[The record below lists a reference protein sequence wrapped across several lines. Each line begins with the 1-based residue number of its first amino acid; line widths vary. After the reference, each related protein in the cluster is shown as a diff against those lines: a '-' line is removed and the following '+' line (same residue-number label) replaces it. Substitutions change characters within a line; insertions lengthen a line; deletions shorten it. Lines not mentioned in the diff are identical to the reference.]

1 MNMEKDLETFVDIFT
16 ALQQDEIDNPVTKVI
31 DAKKLFET
39 LDLSLTDE
47 PMTDEAFNVTLK
59 ELVLNTP
66 KTASHRFFNQ
76 LFGGRQSRAI
86 LGDLLAVVLNNSMYT
101 YKVAGPQVGIE
112 KEIIRQIC
120 QKIGY
125 AEGSGGTFPTG
136 GSMANFMGLVMAR
149 DRHNADISHKGVQ
162 ETLIAYSSTESH
174 YSIAKNAA
182 FAGVGRDNIRY
193 IATDQYGAMRA
204 DALEAQIRQDL
215 EAGLSPFFVN
225 ATAATTVLGVYDPLE
240 ALAQVCKEY
249 NIWLHVDAAL
259 GGAVMFSEKYTHLIK
274 GSEYTDSFAFNAHK
288 MLGVPLSCS
297 MILARNKQH
306 LYQSFSNDA
315 AYLYQ
320 GDDDELNLGKMSIQC
335 GRRNDAL
342 KFWTLWKSV
351 GTTGLAEIVDYQFE
365 LSDQAHA
372 YIEAHPDYTVYSKS
386 PSVNICFNY
395 KNIDPKSLC
404 AALYE
409 EQETVV
415 GYGAYGDTEFVRLVS
430 VNTNNEVSDMLDF
443 FRVMEDFV
451 QRKGHTLETV
461 ASF

>member
-16 ALQQDEIDNPVTKVI
+16 ALRQDEVDNPVAKAI
-31 DAKKLFET
+31 DVEQLLDT

-47 PMTDEAFNVTLK
+47 PMSDDDFNAVLK
-59 ELVLNTP
+59 AVVLNTP
-66 KTASHRFFNQ
+66 KTASNRFFNQ

-112 KEIIRQIC
+112 KEIIRHVC

-125 AEGSGGTFPTG
+125 GEGSGGTFPTG
-136 GSMANFMGLVMAR
+136 GSLANFMGLVMAR
-149 DRHNADISHKGVQ
+149 DHYDTTISDKGVQ
-162 ETLIAYSSTESH
+162 QTLIAYSSTESH

-193 IATDQYGAMRA
+193 IATDHHGAMRA
-204 DALEAQIRQDL
+204 DALAAQVKQDID
-215 EAGLSPFFVN
+215 AGFSPFFVN

-240 ALAQVCKEY
+240 ALAQVCQQY
-249 NIWLHVDAAL
+249 NLWLHVDAAL
-259 GGAVMFSEKYTHLIK
+259 GGAVMFSDKYNYLLK

-288 MLGVPLSCS
+288 MLGVPLSCT
-297 MILARNKQH
+297 MILARDKKH

-320 GDDDELNLGKMSIQC
+320 GNDDDWNLGKMSIQC

-351 GTTGLAEIVDYQFE
+351 GTKGLAKIVDYQFE
-365 LSDQAHA
+365 LSAQAHE
-372 YIEAHPDYTVYSKS
+372 YIEANEDYTVYSKS

-404 AALYE
+404 TALYE
-409 EQETVV
+409 EQEIVV
-415 GYGAYGDTEFVRLVS
+415 GYGAYGDTTFVRLVA
-430 VNTNNEVSDMLDF
+430 VNTNNDVDEMLDF
-443 FRVMEDFV
+443 FRVLEDFV
-451 QRKGHTLETV
+451 QRKGDMLEIV
-461 ASF
+461 D